1 MIRLA
6 FSAASHERIREGVAR
21 LAAAIHEEL
30 EELSRSGPVAQQA
43 R

>member
-1 MIRLA
+1 MIRLS
-6 FSAASHERIREGVAR
+6 FSAPPHERIREGVAR

-30 EELSRSGPVAQQA
+30 EDVSRSGPVAQQA